1 MSTLYS
7 VLFFIKAVSVLLFKE
22 EMKIKY
28 FCANYNCSSQ
38 LPWAALYFS
47 LSRVLAVL
55 THFVI
60 CWPLHASLLQ
70 NLYGT
75 YEFMN
80 FKCTDFVYELF
91 YQSDF

>member
-47 LSRVLAVL
+47 LSRVLAVSNL
-55 THFVI
+55 LRYLLAFTRFS
-60 CWPLHASLLQ
+60 AS
-70 NLYGT
+70 
-75 YEFMN
+75 
-80 FKCTDFVYELF
+80 
-91 YQSDF
+91 